1 MLFRTRTAA
10 SRLLAA
16 MWLKASSRSHSAFG
30 LRLARIMS
38 GGAKPPCSWP
48 GPHSRASR
56 RAVARALASSRL
68 RTPRCPP
75 RAPTASGS
83 DMINDDSPVKVR
95 PTVPQESS
103 RARETLQA
111 TFATKG
117 CRVPTPRSVWSAVPQ
132 GTAFDRRADL
142 PVRVPMLRRC
152 PACRKAPARAGAVH
166 TLRDRS
172 LPGTHTMFPQFRRVG
187 ILLRTLTWKW
197 FAAALGSM
205 EAVCERGSCVAANWR
220 LRHSS
225 WIRGLVPLTRKMAAN
240 TSSQLRR
247 DRWVPLQGGGVFCR
261 VSVRSLRVPERDKI
275 PAVMMTLQA

>member
-166 TLRDRS
+166 TMLSRFHRGETPFRHRVLPPSRRGRPTIASCPGIRLPVSVLWHAHAVELR
-172 LPGTHTMFPQFRRVG
+172 RRRRRRRRALHRARQVRAHG
-187 ILLRTLTWKW
+187 NLRP
-197 FAAALGSM
+197 
-205 EAVCERGSCVAANWR
+205 
-220 LRHSS
+220 LRQVR
-225 WIRGLVPLTRKMAAN
+225 RGLEDVTEVRLA
-240 TSSQLRR
+240 SRR
-247 DRWVPLQGGGVFCR
+247 Q
-261 VSVRSLRVPERDKI
+261 
-275 PAVMMTLQA
+275 